1 MEILLAIVAA
11 VLFALGTVLQQRAAM
26 GEEVPEGKDSLGA
39 GLLIRLVRR
48 PVWLAGIAFDAIGF
62 VGQAAALGIG
72 RLAVVQPLLSL
83 QVVFALPL
91 GARLSH
97 QHIGRREIAGA
108 AVVTAGIAVFLVL
121 SNPEGGRDDA
131 PFPEWLITFVSAA
144 ALCGALVLASR
155 GRRKEL
161 RAALLGMATGI
172 LWGVSAAL
180 TKATVDQLDDGIAA
194 LIVDWHLYA
203 LLVVGFFS
211 ISLAQAS
218 LQVGALAPA
227 IATQSIFDPVSSVIL
242 GVTLLQETLDV
253 EFWAAAG
260 STLALLACFGGLVVL
275 ARSPIVQEQAAAG

>member
-1 MEILLAIVAA
+1 MEVPLAIAA
-11 VLFALGTVLQQRAAM
+11 AILFALGTVLQQRAAM
-26 GEEVPEGKDSLGA
+26 GEEVDEAKGGVGA
-39 GLLIRLVRR
+39 GLLMRLVRR

-62 VGQAAALGIG
+62 GCQAAALGIG
-72 RLAVVQPLLSL
+72 RLAVVQPLLAL

-97 QHIGRREIAGA
+97 QRIGRREIAGA
-108 AVVTAGIAVFLVL
+108 GVVTAGLALFLIL
-121 SNPEGGRDDA
+121 SNPSGGRDDA
-131 PFPEWLITFVSAA
+131 PFREWAITFGAA
-144 ALCGALVLASR
+144 IVLCGGLVLLSR

-161 RAALLGMATGI
+161 RAALLGSATGI

-180 TKATVDQLDDGIAA
+180 TKATVDQLDDGFFA
-194 LIVDWHLYA
+194 LIADWHLYA

-227 IATQSIFDPVSSVIL
+227 IATQSIFDPIASVIL
-242 GVTLLQETLDV
+242 GVTLLQEHLDV
-253 EFWAAAG
+253 ELFAAIG
-260 STLALLACFGGLVVL
+260 SCVALLACCGGLVAL

>member
-1 MEILLAIVAA
+1 M
-11 VLFALGTVLQQRAAM
+11 
-26 GEEVPEGKDSLGA
+26 
-39 GLLIRLVRR
+39 
-48 PVWLAGIAFDAIGF
+48 
-62 VGQAAALGIG
+62 
-72 RLAVVQPLLSL
+72 
-83 QVVFALPL
+83 
-91 GARLSH
+91 
-97 QHIGRREIAGA
+97 
-108 AVVTAGIAVFLVL
+108 
-121 SNPEGGRDDA
+121 
-131 PFPEWLITFVSAA
+131 
-144 ALCGALVLASR
+144 
-155 GRRKEL
+155 
-161 RAALLGMATGI
+161 
-172 LWGVSAAL
+172 
-180 TKATVDQLDDGIAA
+180 DQLDDGIAA